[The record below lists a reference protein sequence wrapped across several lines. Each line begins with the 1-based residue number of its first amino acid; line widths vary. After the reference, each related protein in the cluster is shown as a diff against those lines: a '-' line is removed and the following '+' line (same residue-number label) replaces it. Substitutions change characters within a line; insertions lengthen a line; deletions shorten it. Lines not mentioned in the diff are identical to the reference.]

1 MGGPRRLGESLPLS
15 AASPSGSGSGRSG
28 EPGRDAQGNGRF
40 DSRQLLGE
48 LVEGAPGDGGRK
60 RGVATTRR
68 MLYTI
73 AALLA
78 LTLVGAGVAYARTG
92 SDAKPVAAPS
102 SAPATS
108 AEALVA
114 KGPSFSDPLTGA
126 GRFQPS
132 NDDTGACAFEAKG
145 LRARATAGSTY
156 QCRGPADS
164 FSGSQTISVDTTLAT
179 AGSCA
184 TVWFRHR
191 DLHGYELTACADSLE
206 LLSAGAGLPQSI
218 GRVPSTALE
227 PGTRHGISIAVD
239 ADHVTVS
246 IDGILALQGALD
258 DSTLTA
264 GGVALGVTGSSG
276 AAGVLFANLDVR

>member
-15 AASPSGSGSGRSG
+15 AAAPG
-28 EPGRDAQGNGRF
+28 EANGRF

-48 LVEGAPGDGGRK
+48 LISAGGTKNPTDPGRK

-73 AALLA
+73 AALLV
-78 LTLVGAGVAYARTG
+78 LTLVGAGVAYARTSG
-92 SDAKPVAAPS
+92 DAKPPAVPS
-102 SAPATS
+102 SAPVAS

-114 KGPSFSDPLTGA
+114 KGPSFFDPLSA
-126 GRFQPS
+126 PGRFRPS
-132 NDDTGACAFEAKG
+132 SDDTGSCAFDANG
-145 LRARATAGSTY
+145 LHARSVAGSTY
-156 QCRGPADS
+156 QCGGPADA
-164 FSGSQTISVDTTLAT
+164 FSGSQTITVETTLSS

-206 LLSAGAGLPQSI
+206 LLSAGAGLPESI
-218 GRVPSTALE
+218 GRVQSTALE
-227 PGTRHGISIAVD
+227 PGTHHQVSIAI
-239 ADHVTVS
+239 ADNHATVS
-246 IDGILALQGALD
+246 IDGILALQGALT
-258 DSTLTA
+258 DSTLA
-264 GGVALGVTGSSG
+264 SGGVALGVTGSAG

>member
-15 AASPSGSGSGRSG
+15 VASANDSH
-28 EPGRDAQGNGRF
+28 GRF

-48 LVEGAPGDGGRK
+48 LISGGPGDGAGEAGRK

-68 MLYTI
+68 MVYTI

-92 SDAKPVAAPS
+92 SGGKPAAAPS
-102 SAPATS
+102 SAPVTS

-114 KGPSFSDPLTGA
+114 KGPSFFDPLTEP
-126 GRFQPS
+126 GRFRPS
-132 NDDTGACAFEAKG
+132 TDDTGSCTFDGKG
-145 LRARATAGSTY
+145 LRARSKAGSTY

-164 FSGSQTISVDTTLAT
+164 FSGRQTITVEAVLSS

-184 TVWFRHR
+184 TIWFRHR
-191 DLHGYELTACADSLE
+191 ELHGYELTACSDSLE
-206 LLSAGAGLPQSI
+206 LLSAGTGLPESI
-218 GRVPSTALE
+218 GRVPATTLQ
-227 PGTRHGISIAVD
+227 PGTRHQLSIAVD
-239 ADHVTVS
+239 DNHATVS
-246 IDGILALQGALD
+246 IDGILALQAALN
-258 DSTLTA
+258 DSTLQQL
-264 GGVALGVTGSSG
+264 VFFDVTPGSDG